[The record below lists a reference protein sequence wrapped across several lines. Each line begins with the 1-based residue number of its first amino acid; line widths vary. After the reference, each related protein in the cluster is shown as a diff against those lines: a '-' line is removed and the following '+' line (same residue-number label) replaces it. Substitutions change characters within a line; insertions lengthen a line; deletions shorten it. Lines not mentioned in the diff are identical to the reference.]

1 MADNRDKRKDFSGL
15 VGERPE
21 GSLEEEFGQRDRTH
35 LVQAATVQQSHQLV
49 EVSFCDIERLL
60 QGQQRL
66 LHGSGVLPHALLRP
80 RGPPDSA
87 PLDRPRPQAA
97 SPHPPPRLLSPGAA
111 CAPAHQGTG
120 GQLLAPGPAAGS
132 GCWPE
137 PAGTESASAGKQR
150 EDREVRAPSPL
161 CILAP
166 ASPPRTCSPGPSP
179 PSSARLPCP
188 HP

>member
-1 MADNRDKRKDFSGL
+1 M
-15 VGERPE
+15 GERPE
-21 GSLEEEFGQRDRTH
+21 GSLEEEFGQRDRAH

-66 LHGSGVLPHALLRP
+66 LHGSGMLPHALLRP
-80 RGPPDSA
+80 RGPPGSA
-87 PLDRPRPQAA
+87 PVDRPRPKAA
-97 SPHPPPRLLSPGAA
+97 SPHPPPRLLPLGAA

-137 PAGTESASAGKQR
+137 PAGTESASAERQR
-150 EDREVRAPSPL
+150 EDRVVRAPSPL
-161 CILAP
+161 CILAT
-166 ASPPRTCSPGPSP
+166 ASPHQNLQSRPQPALLRPAPLPTPLTC
-179 PSSARLPCP
+179 
-188 HP
+188 